1 MSKAVAGVALTLIGI
16 GAVLFVVQV
25 RCLTPVKYLMSSA
38 R

>member
-25 RCLTPVKYLMSSA
+25 RLPRPC
-38 R
+38 